1 MLDDKII
8 VTGLD
13 PKSNVHAK
21 LQLQLTDLLDE
32 APSDAFIKFK
42 FMNEAEGSIGIL
54 KIYSQQGQ
62 FVASK
67 DIVAMMEEISCMEL
81 CDELR
86 KQLQSW
92 KSNRFRQ
99 AG

>member
-21 LQLQLTDLLDE
+21 LQVQLSDLLDE

-42 FMNEAEGSIGIL
+42 FMNEAEGAIGIL

-62 FVASK
+62 FVASG
-67 DIVAMMEEISCMEL
+67 DVVAMMEESTCLAL

-86 KQLQSW
+86 RQLQSW
-92 KSNRFRQ
+92 KSNRFRKV
-99 AG
+99 G